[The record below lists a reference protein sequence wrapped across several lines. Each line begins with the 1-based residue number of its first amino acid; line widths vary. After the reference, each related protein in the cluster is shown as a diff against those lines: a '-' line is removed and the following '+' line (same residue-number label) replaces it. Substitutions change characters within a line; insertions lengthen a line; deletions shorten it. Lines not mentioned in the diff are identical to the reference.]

1 MLYFAS
7 TLKNYNIQAND
18 GELGKVK
25 DLYFDDKKWTVRYL
39 VADTRKWLP
48 GKKVVV
54 SPSGVKAVDTGE
66 EVVHVENNKEDIRH
80 NATLEE
86 KQDFSYE
93 KEMELS
99 DTFGWKQYW
108 AGEFL
113 WGGYL
118 TPMDPVEEPARA
130 AEPQTTQ
137 EPPINDNVHDRKDK
151 LRSSESI
158 KGEFKHG
165 VVHGENGKIG
175 YIKDLMI
182 DEGTWR
188 IRYLLVDTSEWSTN
202 ERVLLSPDWL
212 QSVDWLTND
221 FYIDLKLE
229 TIEDGPNYEKDQT
242 VTKEFEEMIY
252 RKYRKEPYWQ

>member
-7 TLKNYNIQAND
+7 TLKNYNIQAKD

-25 DLYFDDKKWTVRYL
+25 DLYFDDRKWTVRYL

-54 SPSGVKAVDTGE
+54 SPSGVKAVDTE
-66 EVVHVENNKEDIRH
+66 EQVIHVENNKEDIRN
-80 NATLEE
+80 NAALEE

-108 AGEFL
+108 TGEFL

-118 TPMDPVEEPARA
+118 TPMDPMEEPARA
-130 AEPQTTQ
+130 AEPQTTK
-137 EPPINDNVHDRKDK
+137 EPPINDNVHGRNDK
-151 LRSSESI
+151 LRSTENI

-175 YIKDLMI
+175 YIKDITI
-182 DEGTWR
+182 DEDTWR
-188 IRYLLVDTSEWSTN
+188 IRYLLVDTSEWSTK

-212 QSVDWLTND
+212 QSVDWLAND

-229 TIEDGPNYEKDQT
+229 TIEEGPNYEKDQR
-242 VTKEFEEMIY
+242 VTKEFEEIIY
-252 RKYRKEPYWQ
+252 QKYRKEPYWQ